1 MNLDLP
7 ALPKTEAVLKAG
19 FEQHHHIG
27 GQLFGCH
34 RGAIIAHAAFGESR
48 PGASMKP
55 ETLMLWLSS
64 GKPITAIAIAL
75 LYERKELDIRERV
88 SGIIPEFAAGGK
100 EPITIENLLTHTG
113 GFRTADKLDPT
124 LSWDEMIVRIC
135 ATPLE
140 PNWTPGQKA
149 GYHTASA
156 WFILA
161 EIIQRVS
168 GRNFEEFV
176 QAELLLPCGMENTCF
191 SLNPQ
196 QIEFYGHKLG
206 VMHGTARNKLVPLPL
221 ENENGFAHPRP
232 GSSARGPISELAKLY
247 QMLLNGGAVASRQ
260 ILHRQTIDHFI
271 QPHRVGLYDE
281 TFGHILDFGYGFIL
295 NSNRYGAETVPYG
308 YGRHA
313 SDRTYGHS
321 GAESSCAFADPQNEL
336 IVAWVLNGLAGERVH
351 NSRAREINSAIYE
364 DIGAV
369 ALPD

>member
-19 FEQHHHIG
+19 LEQHHHIG

-247 QMLLNGGAVASRQ
+247 QMLLN
-260 ILHRQTIDHFI
+260 
-271 QPHRVGLYDE
+271 
-281 TFGHILDFGYGFIL
+281 
-295 NSNRYGAETVPYG
+295 
-308 YGRHA
+308 
-313 SDRTYGHS
+313 
-321 GAESSCAFADPQNEL
+321 
-336 IVAWVLNGLAGERVH
+336 
-351 NSRAREINSAIYE
+351 
-364 DIGAV
+364 
-369 ALPD
+369 